1 MIFLVILGIVLIS
14 LFSFSLSAG
23 FIFLQNQIKPYN
35 SRETLSEEKSAM
47 PGMPSDLSEHVRDPK
62 IIKPLLAAKNRWAN
76 YPIETVEKK
85 SFDLKTI
92 YADFWENESEKNVSV
107 ILVHG
112 HLDSARGMAYLAEAY
127 FNKGYSVLS
136 IDMRGHGK
144 SALYSSFGYKD
155 AKDLL
160 IWIDFLVSKF
170 GKEHKIL
177 LHGVSLGSS
186 TILRALSLKQLPEN
200 NISLA
205 IVDSA
210 FSSFIKQMKS
220 QMDFLLPKS
229 PLQNFIKKLLLFGL
243 DLSNFLVQGFFFSQH
258 APKKYLKKRNKAKN
272 KSIPIVFFH
281 GEKDKMV
288 GPQMS
293 EELFFLANEPK
304 KLVFV
309 KEAPHIGSYFY
320 EPELYMAEIESLL
333 E

>member
-1 MIFLVILGIVLIS
+1 MIFLVIFGIVLIS
-14 LFSFSLSAG
+14 IFSFSLSAG
-23 FIFLQNQIKPYN
+23 FILLKPQIKDYN
-35 SRETLSEEKSAM
+35 SREKLSETESAM
-47 PGMPSDLSEHVRDPK
+47 PGLPSDITEHVRNLK
-62 IIKPLLAAKNRWAN
+62 IMQPLLAAKKRWKQK
-76 YPIETVEKK
+76 PIQMLEIK
-85 SFDLKTI
+85 SYDFKPI

-186 TILRALSLKQLPEN
+186 TVLRALSLKQLPEK

-220 QMDFLLPKS
+220 QMDFILPKS

-243 DLSNFLVQGFFFSQH
+243 NLSNFFVQGFFFSQH

-272 KSIPIVFFH
+272 KSIPILFFH

-288 GPQMS
+288 GTQMT
-293 EELFFLANEPK
+293 EELFHLANEPK